1 MRDSVKAIAIAAFL
15 GVHLAGCSAYMAA
28 NQPGQKDFTVLR
40 QSTPRGRVIAELG
53 QPINTEMKNGER
65 HDIYTFK
72 NGYHTGVKAGRAVLN
87 GVASVATLGLW
98 EVIGTPAEG
107 YLNGTDLSVEVA
119 YDTEDRVKRVTPLK
133 GDDEIARYAPDAP
146 GITAAAPPPA
156 DTGSTR

>member
-1 MRDSVKAIAIAAFL
+1 MRDLVRASAVAAFL
-15 GVHLAGCSAYMAA
+15 GVNLSGCSAYMAA

-40 QSTPRGRVIAELG
+40 ENTPRGRVIAELG

-72 NGYHTGVKAGRAVLN
+72 NGYHTGVKAGRAVIN

-119 YDTEDRVKRVTPLK
+119 YDAQDRVKRVTPLK
-133 GDDEIARYAPDAP
+133 GDEEIARYAPDAP
-146 GITAAAPPPA
+146 GIAAAPPPA
-156 DTGSTR
+156 NTTGSTQ